1 MDLIARGAI
10 FVHRILEKGRGAAF
24 VRPPKQ
30 KGRGPRRKKKPR
42 RARGRRGAGDRGAG
56 EDRGQEYFF
65 TISAISAQCSSMS
78 RTSLNWV
85 RQRSRFWPSRWVRK

>member
-10 FVHRILEKGRGAAF
+10 FVHRILEKGRGTAF
-24 VRPPKQ
+24 LRLPKTE
-30 KGRGPRRKKKPR
+30 REARRKKKPR